1 MLLPLLM
8 ACLSSEAPPPSETPS
23 EQAENTL
30 AQGTA
35 PNVVVILIDTLRED
49 ALLRAE
55 TPHID
60 ALRTSGSSSQH
71 AWSAGTWTVPSIMS
85 LFTGKSVREHGWDE
99 PSARIGHYP
108 VMGDHLTLAERLRSE
123 GFETTGYYANPY
135 LSEELGMERGFQTW
149 KRSGDAQ
156 IPKLFE
162 RLVREQWASSDAP
175 QFAYLHLIGPH
186 SPLNPSPEARL
197 RWQVE
202 DSWFEGR
209 RGLMIGAAKRNRRP
223 GVREAYRK
231 AYHAVIEDTD
241 RRVGEIVEALRSVEG
256 PTWILLTSD
265 HGELLGEHNV
275 VGHGSHVYQALTH
288 IPFIVTPPEGQ
299 APLVLPENLNN
310 AALPSLVCQIAKL
323 QCSFPTPVDPSLPL
337 VSQRE
342 GMLALSPDGTQKGI
356 WGPSPARFDLSTDPN
371 ETHPLP
377 ITASLDRAREA
388 WLSETPP
395 GGVSPEA
402 ISIDGEN
409 AERLRALG
417 YQE

>member
-1 MLLPLLM
+1 MFLPLLL
-8 ACLSSEAPPPSETPS
+8 ACLGSEVPSSTETP
-23 EQAENTL
+23 AEEVTQSTS
-30 AQGTA
+30 ATPS
-35 PNVVVILIDTLRED
+35 PNLLVILIDTLRED

-60 ALRTSGSSSQH
+60 ALRSSGSSATH

-99 PSARIGHYP
+99 PSARMGHYP
-108 VMGDHLTLAERLRSE
+108 VMGKHPTLAERLSAE
-123 GFETTGYYANPY
+123 GFGTTGFYANPY
-135 LSEELGMERGFQTW
+135 LAEELGMERGFQTW

-156 IPKLFE
+156 IPILFE
-162 RLVREQWASSDAP
+162 RLVREQWASSDTP

-186 SPLNPSPEARL
+186 SPLKPSPEARK
-197 RWQVE
+197 RWEV
-202 DSWFEGR
+202 DDRWFEEP
-209 RGLMIGAAKRNRRP
+209 RGLMIGAAKRNRKP

-241 RRVGEIVEALRSVEG
+241 DRIGAIVASLQYSER
-256 PTWILLTSD
+256 PTWIILTSD

-275 VGHGSHVYQALTH
+275 VGHGKHLYQGLTH
-288 IPFIVTPPEGQ
+288 VPFIVTPPKDS
-299 APLVLPENLNN
+299 PPIDLPAHLNN
-310 AALPSLVCQIAKL
+310 AALPALACEL
-323 QCSFPTPVDPSLPL
+323 LNLRCDFPTPLTPSLPL

-356 WGPSPARFDLSTDPN
+356 WNASPARFDLENDPSEN
-371 ETHPLP
+371 TPLP
-377 ITASLDRAREA
+377 MTASLERAREA
-388 WLSETPP
+388 WLTATKEGHASQ
-395 GGVSPEA
+395 EA
-402 ISIDGEN
+402 ISIDKEN